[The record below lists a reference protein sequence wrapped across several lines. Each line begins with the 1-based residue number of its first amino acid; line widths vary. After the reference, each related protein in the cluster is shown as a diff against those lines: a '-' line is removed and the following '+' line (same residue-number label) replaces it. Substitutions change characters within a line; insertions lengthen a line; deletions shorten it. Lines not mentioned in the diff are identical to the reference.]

1 LVSVG
6 VPECRRLLRGKSAVE
21 WFGSI
26 PWNLDGVFCFCEV
39 GGRIGARPA
48 AMTWLLFFFFF
59 GEELV
64 LARQVIEKDNKK

>member
-1 LVSVG
+1 
-6 VPECRRLLRGKSAVE
+6 VE

-59 GEELV
+59 LGEELV